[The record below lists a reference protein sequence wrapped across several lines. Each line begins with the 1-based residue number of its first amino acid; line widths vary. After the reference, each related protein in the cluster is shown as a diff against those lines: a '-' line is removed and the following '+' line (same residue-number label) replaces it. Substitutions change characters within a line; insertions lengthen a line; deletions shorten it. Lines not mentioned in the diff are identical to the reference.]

1 MSKKKSTAMTA
12 VMTQRPLKKRIM
24 DNWQLYAMLLIP
36 VVLTIIYK
44 YIYLLKYLLSLV

>member
-1 MSKKKSTAMTA
+1 MSKNRLVAAGHAMSLEK
-12 VMTQRPLKKRIM
+12 PLKKRIL

-44 YIYLLKYLLSLV
+44 YILKLRT